1 MAKIGRPKIEITPE
15 QDVKVFNSVEELF
28 KYRLQK
34 NKPNKHIGKQ
44 SIEKAFCDELE
55 SVLHKI
61 LNKVKYRVV
70 SIAREFSLIYGRCDF
85 LVELENG
92 EYLVIECKAKNQNT
106 TDNTEELRFCY
117 AIGQLQ
123 TYRTILNFQYQIP
136 KEKVHLMLATNYDS
150 LLVHSVI
157 GAEKLDV
164 DYLVYNDMGAK
175 YYGARK

>member
-1 MAKIGRPKIEITPE
+1 MAKIGRPKIEITHE

-28 KYRLQK
+28 KYRFHK
-34 NKPNKHIGKQ
+34 NKPNQ

-92 EYLVIECKAKNQNT
+92 E
-106 TDNTEELRFCY
+106 
-117 AIGQLQ
+117 
-123 TYRTILNFQYQIP
+123 
-136 KEKVHLMLATNYDS
+136 
-150 LLVHSVI
+150 
-157 GAEKLDV
+157 
-164 DYLVYNDMGAK
+164 
-175 YYGARK
+175 